1 MKEPNEALAPEA
13 PPGTPEANLSGPA
26 KPEKSPLLRE
36 VRSLAVRLAV
46 FAAVLWVLLT
56 QVYLVTQASGNEM
69 FPAVKDGDLAIVF
82 RLQQEYAKNDVI
94 VYRTETGLKFG
105 RIVARA
111 TDNVTID
118 DSGSL
123 TVNGTT
129 QTGEILYPTYPEED
143 SSLAYPYQVPENS
156 VFVLGDYRTR
166 STDSRLYG
174 AISLDQ
180 VEGKVI
186 TILRRRGL

>member
-1 MKEPNEALAPEA
+1 MKEPNEAFAPEA
-13 PPGTPEANLSGPA
+13 PPGTPEADLSGPA

-46 FAAVLWVLLT
+46 FAALLWVLLT
-56 QVYLVTQASGNEM
+56 QVYLVTQASGSEM

-82 RLQQEYAKNDVI
+82 RMQQEYAKNDVI
-94 VYRTETGLKFG
+94 AYRTDTGTKFG

-111 TDNVTID
+111 TDVVTID
-118 DSGSL
+118 DTGSL

-143 SSLAYPYQVPENS
+143 STLTYPYKVPENS

-166 STDSRLYG
+166 ATDSRLLG
-174 AISLDQ
+174 AVSLDQ

>member
-1 MKEPNEALAPEA
+1 MAAKKPRTLEEAIKQRRDRLAA
-13 PPGTPEANLSGPA
+13 QADN
-26 KPEKSPLLRE
+26 
-36 VRSLAVRLAV
+36 RSLLVRVLLL
-46 FAAVLWVLLT
+46 AAVAFCFFHFLFMIT
-56 QVYLVTQASGNEM
+56 QVKGMDM

-82 RLQQEYAKNDVI
+82 RMQQEYAKNDVI
-94 VYRTETGLKFG
+94 AYRTDTGTKFG

-111 TDNVTID
+111 TDVVTID
-118 DSGSL
+118 DTGSL

-129 QTGEILYPTYPEED
+129 QTGEILYPTYPDED
-143 SSLAYPYQVPENS
+143 GSLTYPYTVPENS

-166 STDSRLYG
+166 ATDSRLLG
-174 AISLDQ
+174 AVSLDQ